1 MRIFKEFAE
10 WFSKH
15 DQKIIDYHLQK
26 DRENL
31 KRTLRELQEE
41 LQEMKALRE
50 KIDYLIKE
58 SERIVG
64 KGEASLKKEEI
75 KDYTTWLSEAEE
87 KLTRIFKLESNTLSA
102 ADREVVQKELP
113 RLRAEK
119 VRLNNRIRKLMEII
133 AKTKFLL
140 QDLNE
145 DLCRQLSNG
154 HTLAEVGEALAQ
166 KFSHEFRE
174 DYFSGRDD
182 MCAFLK
188 ERYQISHKSAC
199 ALFDLL
205 EEVGLVHFKMDLSKE
220 NATQPILYYGT
231 DWDDPMID
239 YVTIPPQFMGYWEI
253 KA

>member
-113 RLRAEK
+113 RLRADRWSGK
-119 VRLNNRIRKLMEII
+119 VE
-133 AKTKFLL
+133 LL
-140 QDLNE
+140 
-145 DLCRQLSNG
+145 
-154 HTLAEVGEALAQ
+154 
-166 KFSHEFRE
+166 
-174 DYFSGRDD
+174 SG
-182 MCAFLK
+182 
-188 ERYQISHKSAC
+188 
-199 ALFDLL
+199 
-205 EEVGLVHFKMDLSKE
+205 
-220 NATQPILYYGT
+220 
-231 DWDDPMID
+231 
-239 YVTIPPQFMGYWEI
+239 
-253 KA
+253 

>member
-10 WFSKH
+10 WFSKN

-113 RLRAEK
+113 RLRADRWSGK
-119 VRLNNRIRKLMEII
+119 VE
-133 AKTKFLL
+133 LL
-140 QDLNE
+140 
-145 DLCRQLSNG
+145 
-154 HTLAEVGEALAQ
+154 
-166 KFSHEFRE
+166 
-174 DYFSGRDD
+174 SG
-182 MCAFLK
+182 
-188 ERYQISHKSAC
+188 
-199 ALFDLL
+199 
-205 EEVGLVHFKMDLSKE
+205 
-220 NATQPILYYGT
+220 
-231 DWDDPMID
+231 
-239 YVTIPPQFMGYWEI
+239 
-253 KA
+253 

>member
-10 WFSKH
+10 WFSKN

-31 KRTLRELQEE
+31 KRTLTELQEE
-41 LQEMKALRE
+41 LEEMKALRE

-58 SERIVG
+58 SESIVG
-64 KGEASLKKEEI
+64 KGETPLKKDEI
-75 KDYTTWLSEAEE
+75 KDYSTWLSEAEE
-87 KLTRIFKLESNTLSA
+87 KLTRIFKLKKNTLSA
-102 ADREVVQKELP
+102 ADLDVIKKELP

-145 DLCRQLSNG
+145 DLCQQLTNG
-154 HTLAEVGEALAQ
+154 HSLAEVGKALVE

-174 DYFSGRDD
+174 DYFSGKDD
-182 MCAFLK
+182 MCDFLK

-199 ALFDLL
+199 TLFNLL
-205 EEVGLVHFKMDLSKE
+205 EEVGIVHFKMDLSKD
-220 NATQPILYYGT
+220 NAMQPILYYGT

-239 YVTIPPQFMGYWEI
+239 YVSIPPQFMGYWEI